1 MLLIKNATI
10 IDSNSS
16 LNGKKR
22 DLLIQN
28 GRIEKIGTKLS
39 NKTAKVIAHKDL
51 HVSIGWFDIGVH
63 SGEPGLEHRED
74 IQSLTN
80 AAAVGGYTGLACF
93 PNTNPTIQT
102 KSDIL
107 FFKNQS
113 SIVDIYPIGAVS
125 HNCDGKDIAEMYD
138 MAKAGSIAFSD
149 GLHSIQSSGLM
160 KRSLE
165 YVKGID
171 GVIINHPHDKELS
184 AGGQIHEGT
193 VSTELGMKGLLSLS
207 EELMLKRDIDL
218 LAYTDSRLHVHNI
231 STVGSIDLVK
241 TAKKKG
247 LKVTASVAAANL
259 LFDDRAIASF
269 DTNLKVLPPIRT
281 TKDRTALIK
290 AVKDGVID
298 CITTNHTPLEEE
310 VKKMEFLYADF
321 GMIGLE
327 STFAVINTQLG
338 SQIPLSQLID
348 LLSYQS
354 RKVVNIPIPS
364 LETGSEA
371 NLTLFSPSTEWT
383 FERSSIQS
391 KSKNTP
397 FIGTEMKG
405 KVLGIVNKGTYA
417 LDAVIG

>member
-10 IDSNSS
+10 IDSESS

-22 DLLIQN
+22 DLLIQD

-39 NKTAKVIAHKDL
+39 NKKAKLVTHKDL
-51 HVSIGWFDIGVH
+51 HVSLGWFDIGVH
-63 SGEPGLEHRED
+63 TGEPGLEHRED
-74 IQSLTN
+74 IQSITK
-80 AAAVGGYTGLACF
+80 AAAAGGYTGLACF
-93 PNTNPTIQT
+93 PNTHPTIQT

-113 SIVDIYPIGAVS
+113 SLVDIYPIGAVS
-125 HNCDGKDIAEMYD
+125 HNCEGKDIAEMYD

-149 GLHSIQSSGLM
+149 GLYSIQSSGLM

-165 YVKGID
+165 YVKGIE
-171 GVIINHPHDKELS
+171 GVIVNHPHDKELS
-184 AGGQIHEGT
+184 AGGQIHEGR

-231 STVGSIDLVK
+231 STAGSIDLIK

-259 LFDDRAIASF
+259 IFDDRAIASF

-281 TKDRTALIK
+281 AKDKTALIK
-290 AVKDGVID
+290 AVKDGIID
-298 CITTNHTPLEEE
+298 CISTNHTPLEEE

-321 GMIGLE
+321 GMIALE
-327 STFAVINTQLG
+327 STFAILNTQLKD
-338 SQIPLSQLID
+338 QIPLTQLID
-348 LLSYQS
+348 LLAYQS
-354 RKVVNIPIPS
+354 RAAVSLPIPT
-364 LETGSEA
+364 LAMGSAA
-371 NLTLFSPSTEWT
+371 NLTLFSPNLEWT

-397 FIGTEMKG
+397 FIGTAMKG
-405 KVLGIVNKGTYA
+405 KVLGIINKEEHV
-417 LDAVIG
+417 LDSCME

>member
-10 IDSNSS
+10 IDSRSP

-22 DLLIQN
+22 DILIQD
-28 GRIEKIGTKLS
+28 GRIEKIGTKLT
-39 NKTAKVIAHKDL
+39 NKKAKVIAHKDL

-63 SGEPGLEHRED
+63 TGEPGLEHRED
-74 IQSLTN
+74 IQSITN
-80 AAAVGGYTGLACF
+80 AAAAGGYTSLACF

-107 FFKNQS
+107 FFRNQS
-113 SIVDIYPIGAVS
+113 TLVDIYPVGAVS
-125 HNCDGKDIAEMYD
+125 HNCEGKDIAEMYD

-149 GLHSIQSSGLM
+149 GVYSIQSSGLM

-165 YVKGID
+165 YVKGIE

-193 VSTELGMKGLLSLS
+193 VSTQLGMKGLLSLS

-231 STVGSIDLVK
+231 STAGSIDLIK

-247 LKVTASVAAANL
+247 LKVTASVAVANL
-259 LFDDRAIASF
+259 IFDDRAIASF

-281 TKDRTALIK
+281 TKDKTALIK
-290 AVKDGVID
+290 AVRDGIID

-310 VKKMEFLYADF
+310 AKKMEFLYADF
-321 GMIGLE
+321 GMIALE
-327 STFAVINTQLG
+327 STFAILNTQLID
-338 SQIPLSQLID
+338 QIPLPQLIE
-348 LLSYQS
+348 LLAYKS
-354 RKVVNIPIPS
+354 RAAVSLPVPV
-364 LETGSEA
+364 LETGNTA
-371 NLTLFSPSTEWT
+371 NLTLFSPSLEWT
-383 FERSSIQS
+383 FERSSIRS

-397 FIGTEMKG
+397 FIGTSMKG
-405 KVLGIVNKGTYA
+405 KVLGIINKEEYA
-417 LDAVIG
+417 LDPYIA

>member
-10 IDSNSS
+10 IDSRSP

-22 DLLIQN
+22 DLLIQE
-28 GRIEKIGTKLS
+28 GRIEKIGVKIT
-39 NKTAKVIAHKDL
+39 NKKAKVIAHKDL

-93 PNTNPTIQT
+93 PNTTPTIQT

-125 HNCDGKDIAEMYD
+125 HNCQGKDIAEMYD

-184 AGGQIHEGT
+184 AGGQVHEGT

-231 STVGSIDLVK
+231 STIGAIDLVK

-281 TKDRTALIK
+281 TKDKTALIK
-290 AVKDGVID
+290 AVKDGLID

-327 STFAVINTQLG
+327 STFAIINTQLG
-338 SQIPLSQLID
+338 SQIPLSQLIH
-348 LLSYQS
+348 LLAYQS

-364 LETGSEA
+364 LETGREA
-371 NLTLFSPSTEWT
+371 NLTLFSPSLEWT

-417 LDAVIG
+417 LVADFE

>member
-10 IDSNSS
+10 IDSKSP

-22 DLLIQN
+22 DLLIQE
-28 GRIEKIGTKLS
+28 GRIEKIGTKIS
-39 NKTAKVIAHKDL
+39 NKKAKVIAHKDL

-63 SGEPGLEHRED
+63 TGEPGLEHRED
-74 IQSLTN
+74 IESLTN
-80 AAAVGGYTGLACF
+80 AAAVGGYTSLACF
-93 PNTNPTIQT
+93 PNTTPTIQT

-113 SIVDIYPIGAVS
+113 SLVDIYPIGAIS
-125 HNCDGKDIAEMYD
+125 HNCEGKDIAELYD

-165 YVKGID
+165 YVKGIE
-171 GVIINHPHDKELS
+171 GVIVNHPHDKELS
-184 AGGQIHEGT
+184 AGGQIHEGI

-231 STVGSIDLVK
+231 STAGSIDLIK
-241 TAKKKG
+241 AAKKKG
-247 LKVTASVAAANL
+247 LKVTASVAMANL
-259 LFDDRAIASF
+259 IFDDRAIASF

-281 TKDRTALIK
+281 AKDRTALIK
-290 AVKDGVID
+290 AVKEGVID

-327 STFAVINTQLG
+327 STFAVLHTQL
-338 SQIPLSQLID
+338 SDQIPLPQLID
-348 LLSYQS
+348 ILAYQS
-354 RKVVNIPIPS
+354 RASVS
-364 LETGSEA
+364 LPAPLLKADSVA
-371 NLTLFSPSTEWT
+371 NLTLFSPSLEWT
-383 FERSSIQS
+383 FDHSSIQS

-397 FIGTEMKG
+397 FVGTPMKG
-405 KVLGIVNKGTYA
+405 KVLGVINKEDYV
-417 LDAVIG
+417 LDSNIA